1 MQSEAAQNSGGSTRK
16 STGASYTIRDPA
28 IVALLNEGLSRQR
41 GGDLDKA
48 EGAYNEALAKDP
60 ENPHVLHLL
69 GVIHHQRGDHAK
81 AIDLIE
87 QAIERLPDL
96 ADAYINLGAAY
107 LGARKPGIA
116 ATRFR
121 RATELDPNSA
131 EAYSNLA
138 YALNE
143 LGSRNEAIEAYRQA
157 AHLAPTEPRF
167 LKRLGDICV
176 EYDRFS
182 DAAKQ
187 FEAYLRLRP
196 DDAEVENNLGYA
208 FEHLGEI
215 AEAEQ
220 HYRRAA
226 DIKPDSP
233 DILKNL
239 AGVLMSQGN
248 VEEGQAVYDKVLN
261 ASPEQWADMANL
273 AALYVSRR
281 DVKRALSIYE
291 QLVEVKSDDAKMLSD
306 YGVALTVDRQYE
318 AANDQFHKALV
329 VNPSFAEAYANL
341 GNNKLLMGDRAG
353 GVESLKQALKYA
365 PRMLVAHINM
375 CLALMHERRIDEAYM
390 IAKATTMLE
399 DYGPAHFT
407 NPHKVFRGVCDF
419 DGIEELGDAWENIE
433 RGSISQQ
440 AANFLEMLVVTETE
454 EQIGK
459 LSRLHLEWGHHI
471 TKGAADQRLPDPQP
485 KRGHDKIR
493 LGFLSSDLKS
503 HSVAKFV
510 RPVLDYY
517 DRDRFEVFCYT
528 PKDVPGD
535 PVRKAIAEQVDS
547 FQSVEN
553 LSDNQIARRIRD
565 DEIDILL
572 ELNGFTL
579 DSRVGVLAHRPAPV
593 QIYWLGYPFTTGLED
608 ADYVL
613 LDKYFAPENPDW
625 LAETPLLMPDSWVT
639 LMDYPD
645 EPISEQPPFE
655 RNDGGVTFGT
665 FNNPYKYTRETIA
678 AWARVML
685 GTPGSRFLF
694 VRPEVTS
701 MVLCANLVK
710 EFESH
715 GIERDRLFFV
725 NNRATNLSY
734 LSFYDEIDI
743 TLDTFPLTGGT
754 TTFDALWMGVPVI
767 TRVGPNMHQRLSYS
781 ILENLGAGE
790 LCAHSEEDFVNL
802 GIALANDPQS
812 MREYRHG
819 IRDAMR
825 SSPLS
830 DGKTFTRNMETV
842 LEEVAR
848 KHGIL

>member
-1 MQSEAAQNSGGSTRK
+1 MQPDAANSPARIGGQ
-16 STGASYTIRDPA
+16 SYTVAPPIA
-28 IVALLNEGLSRQR
+28 ALLNEGLSRQR
-41 GGDLDKA
+41 GGELDAA
-48 EGAYNEALAKDP
+48 EGLYNEALSQDP

-69 GVIHHQRGDHAK
+69 GVIHHQRGDHAR
-81 AIDLIE
+81 AIESIE
-87 QAIERLPDL
+87 RALERLPDL

-107 LGARKPGIA
+107 LGAGKPGIA

-121 RATELDPNSA
+121 RAAELDPGSA
-131 EAYSNLA
+131 AAHSNLA

-143 LGSRNEAIEAYRQA
+143 LGSRNEAIENYEA
-157 AHLAPTEPRF
+157 AVKLAPGEPRF
-167 LKRLGDICV
+167 LKRLGDINI
-176 EYDRFS
+176 EHGRFAE
-182 DAAKQ
+182 AAERYAD
-187 FEAYLRLRP
+187 FLGLEP
-196 DDAEVENNLGYA
+196 DDPEVENNLGYA
-208 FEHLGEI
+208 YERMGKTDR
-215 AEAEQ
+215 AEE

-239 AGVLMSQGN
+239 AGALLQLGR
-248 VEEGQAVYDKVLN
+248 VEESKEYVDRVLN

-281 DVKRALSIYE
+281 DIKRALSIYE
-291 QLVEVKSDDAKMLSD
+291 QLVEVKSDDPKVLSD
-306 YGVALTVDRQYE
+306 YGVALTIDRQYE
-318 AANDQFHKALV
+318 AADEQFHHALELD
-329 VNPSFAEAYANL
+329 PEFAHAHANL
-341 GNNKLLMGDRAG
+341 GNNRLSMGGRAG
-353 GVESLKQALKYA
+353 GIESLKRTLKYA
-365 PRMLVAHINM
+365 PRMLVAHINL
-375 CLALMHERRIDEAYM
+375 CLALMHERRFDEAYM
-390 IAKATTMLE
+390 FAKATTMLE
-399 DYGPAHFT
+399 DYGAPHFT

-419 DGIEELGDAWENIE
+419 DGIEELGDTWENIE
-433 RGSISQQ
+433 KGAVSQQ
-440 AANFLEMLVVTETE
+440 AANFLEMLVVTDTE
-454 EQIGK
+454 DRIGK
-459 LSRLHLEWGHHI
+459 LSQLHMEWGHHI

-485 KRGHDKIR
+485 KRGHEKIR

-503 HSVAKFV
+503 HSVAKSV
-510 RPVLDYY
+510 RPVLDFY
-517 DRDRFEVFCYT
+517 DRDRFEVYCYS
-528 PKDVPGD
+528 PKDAPGD
-535 PVRKAIAEQVDS
+535 PVQKTISEQVDS
-547 FQSVEN
+547 FQSVAN
-553 LSDNQIARRIRD
+553 LSDNQIAHRIRD
-565 DEIDILL
+565 DEVDILF

-608 ADYVL
+608 ADYIL
-613 LDKYFAPENPDW
+613 LDKYFTPENPDW

-655 RNDGGVTFGT
+655 RNGGVVTFGT

-678 AWARVML
+678 AWARVMQ

-701 MVLCANLVK
+701 VVLCNNLAK

-715 GIERDRLFFV
+715 GIDRERLFFV

-743 TLDTFPLTGGT
+743 TLDTYPLTGGT

-790 LCAHSEEDFVNL
+790 LCAHTEEDFVNL

-819 IRDAMR
+819 IRPAMR
-825 SSPLS
+825 NSPLA
-830 DGKTFTRNMETV
+830 DGETFTRNLETV
-842 LEEVAR
+842 LEDVAR
-848 KHGIL
+848 KHGIG